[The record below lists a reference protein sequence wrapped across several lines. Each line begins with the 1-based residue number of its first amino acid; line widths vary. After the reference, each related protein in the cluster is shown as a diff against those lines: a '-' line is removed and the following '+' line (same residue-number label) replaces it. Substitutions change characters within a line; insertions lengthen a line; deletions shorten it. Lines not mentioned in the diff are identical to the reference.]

1 MIIKYNY
8 INYNSIKI
16 LKHGCCRCRRKTT
29 KLELAWLQFHGC
41 LSEHCCRSSLAMMQ
55 KWPICGLRISFL
67 GHDLC
72 AAAFVPAG
80 QVGKGHGLVPAS
92 PLLVAL
98 LCQLLSLWDRDN
110 WDVLFSTSVWTHRS
124 HLVKPCT
131 IPLQLNNGL
140 SYQLTTGKSSCNFNS
155 TMKINHAYKT

>member
-55 KWPICGLRISFL
+55 KWPVCGLRISFL

-92 PLLVAL
+92 PLLVLSIASFSL
-98 LCQLLSLWDRDN
+98 YETVITGTCSLAPQCEHTGATLLSPAQYPSSWTMAFLISWPLEKAAAISTALW
-110 WDVLFSTSVWTHRS
+110 
-124 HLVKPCT
+124 K
-131 IPLQLNNGL
+131 
-140 SYQLTTGKSSCNFNS
+140 
-155 TMKINHAYKT
+155 